1 MRNLQFSDVCMYVC
15 MYLVQCKKKSP
26 ERSQYSEASLHQGPP
41 WTERL
46 FHRIKYN
53 GSDPPAEDQSTVSI
67 FMFVVKMQ
75 LFKFNITFPICE

>member
-1 MRNLQFSDVCMYVC
+1 
-15 MYLVQCKKKSP
+15 MYLVQCKKSP

-67 FMFVVKMQ
+67 FMFVVTMQ
-75 LFKFNITFPICE
+75 LFEFNTLLFPFVSSMVVNI